1 MQDAGGGGGAGNA
14 GPQERK
20 LIQAFSANLE
30 TLDASVSSWS
40 GGAAMLQ
47 NVARR
52 LGQQADQLETTFG
65 KDNPTGMAAAQ
76 RYREVQAKVTKRE
89 SEMRTASQA
98 LAHTRAG
105 LVAAQDDYGK
115 LPPVTTNPDAPQT
128 DLERLMDPGGTL
140 KKAAYDSERQQREA
154 AASAALARL
163 DTHFEKSAEDLR
175 TVAGDRPTDRS
186 SGGGGG
192 ETGGGSTPLGHRT
205 SSATI
210 SGVPTG
216 TGGGDPR
223 HPGPTD
229 GGGDPGPRDP
239 GPRDPGPT
247 TGGPDYPGTTTGGN
261 PGGGLAG
268 GGGNYEPA
276 AGTSGGYTGG
286 STATPTSGS
295 GTAAASAVGAGAVS
309 GAGAIAAS
317 RGGVSGVRPVAAPGT
332 SAGAIGRSSTTA
344 SRGAIGRSGSMMP
357 GQGNA
362 ARTGSAGRAG
372 SAGARGAM
380 APGQGQNAKSA
391 GRSGGRSG
399 SGGRG
404 GRGDVAPGQGG
415 RKKDEKDLAQEHL
428 AFADEESWLD
438 DEGATDSVID

>member
-30 TLDASVSSWS
+30 TLDVSVSSWS
-40 GGAAMLQ
+40 SGATMLQ

-192 ETGGGSTPLGHRT
+192 ETRAAAPPR
-205 SSATI
+205 SATGPARPP
-210 SGVPTG
+210 SRGCPPAPVAVTRATPARPT
-216 TGGGDPR
+216 
-223 HPGPTD
+223 
-229 GGGDPGPRDP
+229 
-239 GPRDPGPT
+239 
-247 TGGPDYPGTTTGGN
+247 
-261 PGGGLAG
+261 
-268 GGGNYEPA
+268 A
-276 AGTSGGYTGG
+276 AGTR
-286 STATPTSGS
+286 ARVTP
-295 GTAAASAVGAGAVS
+295 A
-309 GAGAIAAS
+309 
-317 RGGVSGVRPVAAPGT
+317 RPP
-332 SAGAIGRSSTTA
+332 
-344 SRGAIGRSGSMMP
+344 
-357 GQGNA
+357 A
-362 ARTGSAGRAG
+362 ARTTPAPRRAATPAAVSPAGAATTSRPPAPPVVTPAGRPPPRRPGPAPPRPRPSARARSPVPVPSPPPAG
-372 SAGARGAM
+372 VSPGCAPWPPPARVPARSGARRRRPPAARSD
-380 APGQGQNAKSA
+380 APA
-391 GRSGGRSG
+391 R
-399 SGGRG
+399 
-404 GRGDVAPGQGG
+404 
-415 RKKDEKDLAQEHL
+415 
-428 AFADEESWLD
+428 
-438 DEGATDSVID
+438 